1 MEFKQSDGM
10 KQTNNGENRTTN
22 CQDVARPIEKRKF
35 VCVNPSVYSFV
46 SISTRKER
54 SKEGM
59 MRMIPFGEPLSDQ
72 QLDPY
77 TRLQCSIPV
86 TQCKSIEKV
95 SNSPSEQPTEMNQRK
110 NE

>member
-54 SKEGM
+54 SKEG
-59 MRMIPFGEPLSDQ
+59 RNDAY
-72 QLDPY
+72 D
-77 TRLQCSIPV
+77 SIWR
-86 TQCKSIEKV
+86 TTIR
-95 SNSPSEQPTEMNQRK
+95 PTA
-110 NE
+110 